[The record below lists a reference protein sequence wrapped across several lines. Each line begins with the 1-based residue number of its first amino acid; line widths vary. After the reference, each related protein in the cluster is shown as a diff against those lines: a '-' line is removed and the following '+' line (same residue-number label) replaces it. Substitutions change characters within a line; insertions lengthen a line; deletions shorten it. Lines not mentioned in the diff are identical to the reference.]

1 MNNSHI
7 AREITQACGWNP
19 SDLIVEIGPG
29 RGFLTGFLAEKYP
42 GRLLAIEID
51 PKMLR
56 YLRHKFPDDKIVRVL
71 EADFLNVD
79 LSAVLP
85 SRTSSTE
92 ATQAGGKSVHFVG
105 NLPYAVAS
113 PILQKILGWRHFTS
127 AVLMFQKEVADRI
140 TASAGSTRYGVLTLS
155 VRVRAD
161 VSLVADVGK
170 SSFKP
175 EPKVDSAVL
184 YFKKKEAPVLGGKE
198 EEKNFFRVVRGAFA
212 HRRKTV
218 LNSLSNSMNLEKDET
233 KRWLESA
240 GIDPK
245 LRAEAISLE
254 SYLQL
259 ASMKTSGHSSAG
271 GVSLH

>member
-1 MNNSHI
+1 M
-7 AREITQACGWNP
+7 
-19 SDLIVEIGPG
+19 EIGPG

-42 GRLLAIEID
+42 GRLLTIEID
-51 PKMLR
+51 PEMLGH
-56 YLRHKFPDDKIVRVL
+56 LRHKFPDDRIVRVL
-71 EADFLNVD
+71 EADFLKVD

-85 SRTSSTE
+85 RD
-92 ATQAGGKSVHFVG
+92 KSVHFVG

-127 AVLMFQKEVADRI
+127 AVLMFQKEVATRI
-140 TASAGSTRYGVLTLS
+140 TASAGSTRYGVLTLAVQS
-155 VRVRAD
+155 RAD
-161 VSLVADVGK
+161 VSLVADAGRT
-170 SSFKP
+170 SFKP

-184 YFKKKEAPVLGGKE
+184 YFKKRKTPVFGGKE

-218 LNSLSNSMNLEKDET
+218 LNSLSNSLNLEKDET
-233 KRWLESA
+233 KHWLESA

-254 SYLQL
+254 SYLALSRKRGQ
-259 ASMKTSGHSSAG
+259 ATFF
-271 GVSLH
+271 

>member
-1 MNNSHI
+1 MNNPHI
-7 AREITQACGWNP
+7 AREITRACGWSP
-19 SDLIVEIGPG
+19 SGLIVEIGPG

-51 PKMLR
+51 PKMLGH
-56 YLRHKFPDDKIVRVL
+56 LRHKFPDERIVRVL
-71 EADFLNVD
+71 EADFLEVD
-79 LSAVLP
+79 LSVVLP
-85 SRTSSTE
+85 CD
-92 ATQAGGKSVHFVG
+92 KSVHFTG

-113 PILQKILGWRHFTS
+113 PILQKILGWHRFAS

-140 TASAGSTRYGVLTLS
+140 TASAGATRYGVLTLAVQS
-155 VRVRAD
+155 RAD

-184 YFKKKEAPVLGGKE
+184 YFKKRETPVFGGKE

-218 LNSLSNSMNLEKDET
+218 LNSLSNSLNLGKDET
-233 KRWLESA
+233 RRWLESA
-240 GIDPK
+240 GIYPGS
-245 LRAEAISLE
+245 RAEAISMDG
-254 SYLQL
+254 YLAL
-259 ASMKTSGHSSAG
+259 VRWFKGF
-271 GVSLH
+271 